1 MSLQPFLMCSSS
13 VIYGQRVELIA
24 MLDTTVVQE
33 FQRIVGT
40 THALQEEALTA
51 GYTTDWTGRF
61 KGSSPMVLRPADT
74 SEVSELVKVALR
86 AGLSIVP
93 QGGNTGL
100 VGGSVPLHQEI
111 VVSTL
116 RMDHCEPV
124 DALAQQVTVGSG
136 VTLADAQSHVSSLN
150 LEIGVDLAAR
160 DSCTI
165 GGMIATNAGGIN
177 VVRYGPMRDQILGIE
192 AVLSDGSII
201 SHLEGLEKDNTGYNF
216 PGLLAGSEGTLAII
230 TKARLRLH
238 PRLSERCSAMIAFR
252 TVDDAVVATSQLRG
266 ALPTLQAVEVIFSEA
281 MSLVSDHIGASVP
294 VGAGSEAWLVVE
306 VAASTDPTDEL
317 ATAIGNLGPLAVDVA
332 VGLDTATRNGL
343 WQYREKITEAIATQG
358 TPHNLDV
365 TLGASRLSEFVNKD
379 PALLS
384 EVAGQATTVMFGHL
398 GDGNVHVNI
407 LGANGIEPYEGVD
420 DVVLNYVAQLG
431 GSISAEH
438 GIGTAKRE
446 FLHLNRSR
454 AELAAIRAIKKGLA
468 PRGVFNPNVLL
479 PPEYS

>member
-1 MSLQPFLMCSSS
+1 MCSSS
-13 VIYGQRVELIA
+13 VIYGRKVDLIT
-24 MLDTTVVQE
+24 MLDTTVIQE

-40 THALQEEALTA
+40 NHALQEEALTTS
-51 GYTTDWTGRF
+51 YTTDWTGRF
-61 KGSSPMVLRPADT
+61 KGASPMVLRPANT
-74 SEVSELVKVALR
+74 SQVSELVKVALS

-100 VGGSVPLHQEI
+100 VGGSIPLHEEI
-111 VVSTL
+111 VISTL
-116 RMDHCEPV
+116 RMDHCDPV
-124 DALAQQVTVGSG
+124 DALAQQVTVDSG
-136 VTLADAQSHVSSLN
+136 VTLAQAQTHVSPFD

-177 VVRYGPMRDQILGIE
+177 VVRYGPMRDQLLGIE
-192 AVLSDGSII
+192 AVLSDGSVI

-238 PRLSERCSAMIAFR
+238 PRPSERCSAMIAFT
-252 TVDDAVVATSQLRG
+252 TVDDAVVATSQLRR
-266 ALPTLQAVEVIFSEA
+266 ALPALQAVEVIFSEA
-281 MSLVSDHIGASVP
+281 MSLVSNHIGASVP
-294 VGAGSEAWLVVE
+294 VGAGSQAWLIVE
-306 VAASTDPTDEL
+306 VAANTDPTDEL
-317 ATAIGNLGPLAVDVA
+317 AHAIDDLGPLAVDVA

-343 WQYREKITEAIATQG
+343 WQYREKITEAITTQG
-358 TPHNLDV
+358 TPHKLDV
-365 TLGASRLSEFVNKD
+365 TLGASRLSEFVTEV
-379 PALLS
+379 PALIS
-384 EVAGQATTVMFGHL
+384 RVDGQATTVMFGHL

-407 LGANGIEPYEGVD
+407 LGADGDEPNEGVD

-446 FLHLNRSR
+446 FLHLNRSQ
-454 AELAAIRAIKKGLA
+454 AELAAFRAIKKGLD
-468 PRGVFNPNVLL
+468 PQGVLNPNVLI

>member
-1 MSLQPFLMCSSS
+1 
-13 VIYGQRVELIA
+13 
-24 MLDTTVVQE
+24 
-33 FQRIVGT
+33 
-40 THALQEEALTA
+40 
-51 GYTTDWTGRF
+51 
-61 KGSSPMVLRPADT
+61 
-74 SEVSELVKVALR
+74 
-86 AGLSIVP
+86 
-93 QGGNTGL
+93 
-100 VGGSVPLHQEI
+100 
-111 VVSTL
+111 
-116 RMDHCEPV
+116 
-124 DALAQQVTVGSG
+124 
-136 VTLADAQSHVSSLN
+136 
-150 LEIGVDLAAR
+150 
-160 DSCTI
+160 
-165 GGMIATNAGGIN
+165 MIATNAGGIN

-343 WQYREKITEAIATQG
+343 WQYREKITDAIATQG
-358 TPHNLDV
+358 TPHKLDV
-365 TLGASRLSEFVNKD
+365 TLGASRLSEFVNKV
-379 PALLS
+379 PALIS
-384 EVAGQATTVMFGHL
+384 EVDGQATTVMFGHL

-407 LGANGIEPYEGVD
+407 LGANGIEPNEGVD

-454 AELAAIRAIKKGLA
+454 AELAAFRAIKKGLD